1 MNINNNFT
9 PLAWHQGDIE
19 LQSNRATYAYGHI
32 VPLFASATQFIPFQ
46 IVTAV
51 GAITLTNDNTC
62 DIRLKKLDG
71 TNAVNANLRSYFNLQ
86 KKTVTLRPAETI
98 DGTTIPAVQVD
109 VVIYNGGTMTNDLPI
124 GQYYLTIT
132 SNNVTWYS
140 DVVTI
145 VSDTA
150 LKTKVTWWDGADL
163 LFGAGCIVYKYGTG
177 NATQYKNVM
186 YFAEEIG
193 MPEYT
198 QEEEGETRDGLFY
211 ASKLISGKKYKMQI
225 AQASEAMCDAMRFI
239 HLADWVEIWDGYGR
253 HYLCDSV
260 LVTPEWQTGAVAS
273 VAVEITTDTFVKT
286 VGKGYITER
295 QMTGIIGEAVIG
307 QTFLIGG

>member
-19 LQSNRATYAYGHI
+19 LQSNRASYAYGHI
-32 VPLFASATQFIPFQ
+32 VPLFASATKFVPFQ
-46 IVTAV
+46 IVTEV
-51 GAITLTNDNTC
+51 GYIDVANLTLK
-62 DIRLKKLDG
+62 LKNVDG
-71 TNAVNANLRSYFNLQ
+71 TDALSGANLRSRFGLV
-86 KKTVTLRPAETI
+86 KKQVELRPQEII
-98 DGTTIPAVQVD
+98 DGTTIPAVNVD
-109 VVIYNGGTMTNDLPI
+109 VIIYNGGQMDALPI
-124 GQYYLTIT
+124 GQYYLELT
-132 SNNVTWYS
+132 SGQRTWYS

-145 VSDTA
+145 VADVT
-150 LKTKVTWWDGADL
+150 KMTKVTWWDAADL

-186 YFAEEIG
+186 YFMEEIG

-211 ASKLISGKKYKMQI
+211 ASKLISGKKYKMQV

-239 HLADWVEIWDGYGR
+239 HLADWVEIWDGYQR

-273 VAVEITTDTFVKT
+273 VAVEITTDTFVKS

-307 QTFLIGG
+307 VDFEIGA

>member
-1 MNINNNFT
+1 V
-9 PLAWHQGDIE
+9 E
-19 LQSNRATYAYGHI
+19 
-32 VPLFASATQFIPFQ
+32 
-46 IVTAV
+46 
-51 GAITLTNDNTC
+51 
-62 DIRLKKLDG
+62 
-71 TNAVNANLRSYFNLQ
+71 
-86 KKTVTLRPAETI
+86 LRPQEII
-98 DGTTIPAVQVD
+98 DGTTIPAVNVD
-109 VVIYNGGTMTNDLPI
+109 VIIYNSGQMDALPI
-124 GQYYLTIT
+124 GQYYLELT
-132 SNNVTWYS
+132 SGQRTWYS

-145 VSDTA
+145 VADVT
-150 LKTKVTWWDGADL
+150 KMTKVTWWDAADL

-186 YFAEEIG
+186 YFMEEIG

-211 ASKLISGKKYKMQI
+211 ASKLISGKKYKMQV

-239 HLADWVEIWDGYGR
+239 HLADWVEIWDGYSR

-273 VAVEITTDTFVKT
+273 VAVEITTDTFVKS

-307 QTFLIGG
+307 QTFLIG

>member
-9 PLAWHQGDIE
+9 PLAWHQDDIE

-51 GAITLTNDNTC
+51 GAINLTSASTC
-62 DIRLKKLDG
+62 TIKLKNLDG
-71 TNAVNANLRSYFNLQ
+71 TDAVSGNLFSRFGLV
-86 KKTVTLRPAETI
+86 KKQVQLRPAETI
-98 DGTTIPAVQVD
+98 DGTTIPAVNVD
-109 VVIYNGGTMTNDLPI
+109 VVIYNGGTMTALPI
-124 GQYYLTIT
+124 GQYYLTLT

-150 LKTKVTWWDGADL
+150 LKTKVTWWDAADL

-273 VAVEITTDTFVKT
+273 VAVEITTDTFVKS

-307 QTFLIGG
+307 VDFLIGN

>member
-19 LQSNRATYAYGHI
+19 LQSNRASYAYGHI
-32 VPLFASATQFIPFQ
+32 VPLFASATTFLPFQ

-51 GAITLTNDNTC
+51 DAINVGTC
-62 DIRLKKLDG
+62 DIRLRKIDG
-71 TNAVNANLRSYFNLQ
+71 TDAVGSNLRTRFGLV
-86 KKTVTLRPAETI
+86 KKSVTLRPAETI
-98 DGTTIPAVQVD
+98 DGTTIPAVTVD
-109 VVIYNGGTMTNDLPI
+109 VVIYNGGTMTALPI
-124 GQYYLTIT
+124 GQYYLTLT

-145 VSDTA
+145 VADVT
-150 LKTKVTWWDGADL
+150 KMTKVTWWDAADL

-186 YFAEEIG
+186 YFMEEIG

-273 VAVEITTDTFVKT
+273 VAVEITTDTFVKS

-295 QMTGIIGEAVIG
+295 QMTGISGEAVIG
-307 QTFLIGG
+307 VDFEIGA

>member
-19 LQSNRATYAYGHI
+19 LQSNRASYAYGHI
-32 VPLFASATQFIPFQ
+32 VPLFASATTLIPFQ
-46 IVTAV
+46 IVTEV
-51 GAITLTNDNTC
+51 GYINVATCTLK
-62 DIRLKKLDG
+62 LKNVDG
-71 TNAVNANLRSYFNLQ
+71 TDALSGANLRSRFGLV
-86 KKTVTLRPAETI
+86 KKQVELRPQEII
-98 DGTTIPAVQVD
+98 DEQTTIPAVNVD
-109 VVIYNGGTMTNDLPI
+109 VIIYNGGNMDALPI
-124 GQYYLTIT
+124 GQYYLELT
-132 SNNVTWYS
+132 SGQRTWYS

-145 VSDTA
+145 VADVT
-150 LKTKVTWWDGADL
+150 KMTKVTWWDAADL

-186 YFAEEIG
+186 YFMEEIG

-211 ASKLISGKKYKMQI
+211 ASKLISGKKYKMQV

-273 VAVEITTDTFVKT
+273 VAVEITTDTFVKS

-307 QTFLIGG
+307 VNFQIGN

>member
-32 VPLFASATQFIPFQ
+32 VPLFASATTFLPFQ
-46 IVTAV
+46 IVTKPNYIDVA
-51 GAITLTNDNTC
+51 TLT
-62 DIRLKKLDG
+62 LKLKNVDG
-71 TNAVNANLRSYFNLQ
+71 TDALSGANLRSRFGLV
-86 KKTVTLRPAETI
+86 KKTVELRPQEVI
-98 DGTTIPAVQVD
+98 DGTTIPAVNVD
-109 VVIYNGGTMTNDLPI
+109 VIIYNGGNMDALPI
-124 GQYYLTIT
+124 GQYYLELT
-132 SNNVTWYS
+132 SGQRTWYS

-150 LKTKVTWWDGADL
+150 LKTKVTWWDSADL

-239 HLADWVEIWDGYGR
+239 HLADCVEIWDGYGR

-273 VAVEITTDTFVKT
+273 VAVEITTDTFVKS

-307 QTFLIGG
+307 VNFQIGN

>member
-19 LQSNRATYAYGHI
+19 LQSNRASYAYGHI
-32 VPLFASATQFIPFQ
+32 VPLFASATTFLPFQ

-51 GAITLTNDNTC
+51 GAINVGTC
-62 DIRLKKLDG
+62 DIRLRKLDG
-71 TNAVNANLRSYFNLQ
+71 TDAVGSNLRTRFGLV
-86 KKTVTLRPAETI
+86 KKSVTLRPADTI
-98 DGTTIPAVQVD
+98 DGTTIPAVTVD
-109 VVIYNGGTMTNDLPI
+109 VVIYNGGTMTALPI
-124 GQYYLTIT
+124 GQYYLTLT

-145 VSDTA
+145 VADVT
-150 LKTKVTWWDGADL
+150 KMTKVTWWDAADL

-186 YFAEEIG
+186 YFMEEIG

-239 HLADWVEIWDGYGR
+239 HLADWVEIWDGYSR

-307 QTFLIGG
+307 VNFQIGN

>member
-46 IVTAV
+46 IVTDPNYINVA
-51 GAITLTNDNTC
+51 TLT
-62 DIRLKKLDG
+62 LKLKNVDG
-71 TNAVNANLRSYFNLQ
+71 TDALSGANLRRRFGLV
-86 KKTVTLRPAETI
+86 KKTVELRPQEVI
-98 DGTTIPAVQVD
+98 DEQTTIPAVNVD
-109 VVIYNGGTMTNDLPI
+109 VIIYNGGNMDALPI
-124 GQYYLTIT
+124 GQYYLELT
-132 SNNVTWYS
+132 SGQRTWYS

-150 LKTKVTWWDGADL
+150 LKTKVTWWDAADL

-273 VAVEITTDTFVKT
+273 VAVEITTDTFVKS

-295 QMTGIIGEAVIG
+295 QMTGIKGEAVIG
-307 QTFLIGG
+307 VDFLIGS

>member
-51 GAITLTNDNTC
+51 GAINTGTC
-62 DIRLKKLDG
+62 DIRLRKIDG
-71 TNAVNANLRSYFNLQ
+71 TDVVGSNLRTRFGLV
-86 KKTVTLRPAETI
+86 KKTVELRPQEII
-98 DGTTIPAVQVD
+98 DEQTTIPAVNVD
-109 VVIYNGGTMTNDLPI
+109 VIIYNGGTMTALPI
-124 GQYYLTIT
+124 GQYYLTLT

-150 LKTKVTWWDGADL
+150 LKTKVTWWDAADL

-239 HLADWVEIWDGYGR
+239 HLADWVEILDGYGR

-273 VAVEITTDTFVKT
+273 VAVEITTDTFVKS

-307 QTFLIGG
+307 VDFLIGS